1 MSPLRVGIVGG
12 GIIGCAI
19 AFELAERGAEVTVFD
34 ARALGGGATHASA
47 GILAPYTEAHEG
59 GPLFDLAVR
68 GLAEYDSFVERVRAV
83 TDLAFEYRR
92 CGTLEIADSEL
103 RAKDLQARLGLPWVA
118 EAGLYW
124 LDANALR
131 DLVPWRGPEVRGG
144 ILCEAHGYVSVP
156 SFVGALA
163 DAAARLNAS
172 FRVPAVVERI
182 EPRTRDV
189 VIHTNSGSSAFDRV
203 VICAG
208 AWTPSIDPDAMPA
221 DRIRPIRGQL
231 VRLHSES
238 QSIPHILWDAHCYI
252 VPWEDGTVLVGAT
265 SEDVGFDE
273 RATAAGVRGL
283 LDAATGLIPALATAT
298 FVDVRVG
305 LRPATSDGLPIV
317 GPARDPRVLWAAGH
331 FRNGVLLAPL
341 TARMIGDYVF

>member
-1 MSPLRVGIVGG
+1 MSAPRVAIVGG
-12 GIIGCAI
+12 GIIGCAT

-34 ARALGGGATHASA
+34 ARALAGGATHASA
-47 GILAPYTEAHEG
+47 GILAPYTEAHQG
-59 GPLFDLAVR
+59 GPLFDLTVR
-68 GLAEYDSFVERVRAV
+68 GLAEYDRFVARVRA
-83 TDLAFEYRR
+83 LAQVPFEYRR
-92 CGTLEIADSEL
+92 CGTLEVADSDVRTREL
-103 RAKDLQARLGLPWVA
+103 PARLGYPWA
-118 EAGLYW
+118 ADAGLRW
-124 LDANALR
+124 LDAEALR
-131 DLVPWRGPEVRGG
+131 DLAPAIGHQLRGG

-156 SFVGALA
+156 SFVDALA
-163 DAAARLNAS
+163 DGARRLGAS
-172 FRVPAVVERI
+172 FQLPAVVERI

-189 VIHTNSGSSAFDRV
+189 AVHTGVASIGFDRV

-208 AWTPSIDPDAMPA
+208 AWTPSLDPDGMAP

-231 VRLHSES
+231 VRLRTES
-238 QSIPHILWDAHCYI
+238 VAIPRILWGAHCYI

-273 RATAAGVRGL
+273 RATAEGVRGL
-283 LDAATGLIPALATAT
+283 LDAATTLVPALAAAT
-298 FVDVRVG
+298 FMDVRVG

-317 GPARDPRVLWAAGH
+317 GPARDPRLFHAAGH